1 MGFFEEKFSVKT
13 DPVANEKSIAVVGS
27 IRVTVL
33 FSKLIR
39 VEKKTGDSFCDMPT
53 QSVWFRNFS
62 APKFTVNE
70 SKNFIII
77 STEDA
82 EFLIK
87 KSSGKLKSVMLKGGK
102 KITDF
107 KSGNL
112 KGTRR
117 TLDMTYGKIPL
128 DDGIISKNGVAIL
141 DDKKSLVINDDGT
154 VSPFERSKDY
164 YVFAYGH
171 DYREALSDF
180 YKITGATPLL
190 PRYALGNWW
199 SRYKAYTQEEYLNL
213 MHKFEDKKI
222 PITVA
227 TVDMDWHWVD
237 VVGKFGKD
245 AKNEFRNLRPSEII
259 QSDGWTGYSWNTD
272 LFPNYKEFLQKLKE
286 MNLHT
291 TLNVHPSMGVRW
303 FEDQYKEFAEFLGLD
318 PQEKKQIPFDM
329 TDKFFV
335 EAYFKFLHHKYE
347 NEGVDF
353 WWIDWQ
359 QGSKTK
365 IPGLDPLWALNHYHF
380 MDSDKN
386 NKRPLILSRFAGA
399 GSHRYPLGFSGDT
412 AIYWSVLKFQ
422 PYFTATASNIGYS
435 WWSHDI
441 GGHRGGKKDD
451 ELYLRWVQL
460 GVFSPVNRLHSSNN
474 ELMGKEPW
482 KHSKQIE
489 IYAEEALRLRHRL
502 LPYIYTMNYRCHK
515 FGAPLIEPMYYSFPE
530 ENEAYEC
537 DNQFFFGSEMIVA
550 PITKK
555 CDKHTLTSFADVW
568 LPDGKFT
575 DIFTNKTYIG
585 GEKIR
590 MFRGLDSIPVLAKEG
605 AIIPLSANGE
615 SNEISLPKE
624 MEILVFNGNNSFK
637 MYEDDGETNGYLN
650 GEFSFTTFTVSDNG
664 KDLTFTISIEDNKKI
679 LPYRNYILSFRNIKS
694 FSKIETENAF
704 VNVMNDSEFVR
715 LSAQKNNAEN
725 VMKITIKD
733 YKFVDETNKAD
744 EYINTASRY
753 NSLNLTRNFY
763 AKTAAKGEGGILTP
777 RKLKEQ
783 YEEISKMR

>member
-1 MGFFEEKFSVKT
+1 MGYFEEKFSIKAE
-13 DPVANEKSIAVVGS
+13 PLASEKSVAVFGNL
-27 IRVTVL
+27 RVTVL
-33 FSKLIR
+33 FSRLIR
-39 VEKKTGDSFCDMPT
+39 VEKKSGDSFCDMPT
-53 QSVWFRNFS
+53 QSVWNRQFPS
-62 APKFTVNE
+62 PKFD
-70 SKNFIII
+70 IIRVRNYI
-77 STEDA
+77 AIKTEDA
-82 EFLIK
+82 EFVINQN
-87 KSSGKLKSVMLKGGK
+87 SGKLKSVTLKDGK
-102 KITDF
+102 IITDF
-107 KSGNL
+107 KCGNL

-128 DDGIISKNGVAIL
+128 GDGIISKNGVAIL

-154 VSPFERSKDY
+154 VSPFDRSRDY

-180 YKITGATPLL
+180 YKITGETPLL
-190 PRYALGNWW
+190 PRFALGNWW

-213 MHKFEDKKI
+213 MRKFKDKKI

-237 VVGKFGKD
+237 VVGKFGES
-245 AKNEFRNLRPSEII
+245 AKNQAIPKNPSELV
-259 QSDGWTGYSWNTD
+259 QGWTGYSWNTD
-272 LFPNYKEFLQKLKE
+272 LFPDYKEFLQKLKE

-303 FEDQYKEFAEFLGLD
+303 FEDQYKEFAEFMGFD

-329 TDKFFV
+329 TDKKFV

-347 NEGVDF
+347 NDGVDF

-380 MDSDKN
+380 MDSAKN
-386 NKRPLILSRFAGA
+386 GKRPLILSRFAGA

-412 AIYWSVLKFQ
+412 AIYWSALKFQ

-441 GGHRGGKKDD
+441 GGHRGGKKED
-451 ELYLRWVQL
+451 ELYLRWLQL

-489 IYAEEALRLRHRL
+489 ACAEDALRLRHRL

-515 FGAPLIEPMYYSFPE
+515 SGTPLVEPMYYSFPE
-530 ENEAYEC
+530 ENEAYNC
-537 DNQFFFGSEMIVA
+537 KNQFYFGSEMIVA
-550 PITKK
+550 PITSK
-555 CDKHTLTSFADVW
+555 CDKHTLTACSDVW
-568 LPDGKFT
+568 LPEGKFT

-590 MFRGLDSIPVLAKEG
+590 MFRGMESIPVLAKEG
-605 AIIPLSANGE
+605 AIIPLSADGE
-615 SNEISLPKE
+615 TNDISLPSQ
-624 MEILVFNGNNSFK
+624 MEILVFNGNNSFE
-637 MYEDDGETNGYLN
+637 MYEDDGETNNYLD
-650 GEFSFTTFTVSDNG
+650 GEFAFTTFTVSDDG
-664 KDLTFTISIEDNKKI
+664 KDLTFTIKIDDDKKI
-679 LPYRNYILSFRNIKS
+679 LPYRSYVLSFRNIKS
-694 FSKIETENAF
+694 FSRIESENAEI
-704 VNVMNDSEFVR
+704 NVLNDSEFVKI
-715 LSAQKNNAEN
+715 SARKNNTEN
-725 VMKITIKD
+725 EIKITVRN
-733 YKFVDETNKAD
+733 YLPLDETDKAD
-744 EYINTASRY
+744 EYINLASKY
-753 NSLNLTRNFY
+753 NSLNFRRNFF
-763 AKTAAKGEGGILTP
+763 AKSAPKGETGIFTP
-777 RKLKEQ
+777 RRLKEQ
-783 YEEISKMR
+783 FEEVNKMI